1 MAGNNCFLKLILF
14 MRKIFLVVCCF
25 ALINV
30 LPAQTNNSGMD
41 TLKQGI
47 RNIGN
52 MFRKAGTVKFVIN
65 NIDNSSNDLLSLKK
79 SIQQTLNVK
88 KVEDSYEEANNAI
101 LKISYKG
108 KASDLWNTLSASAKQ
123 PFILNQISDTLIS
136 LNYRYAKTTA
146 QTSAAANN
154 QNISN
159 KNSTAETPA
168 GNNDL
173 SKGAALLFKN
183 VKSKLTAFQ
192 KNKIFDSLG
201 FKISK
206 DGKQFILDDESADFP
221 FDAFVYPT
229 DLNKDAKEEI
239 FVVFGNTYTSGNT
252 GSSIVVFITDK
263 NDAYKTNLGFPGLLP
278 DALATTNLNYPD
290 LLIGGPGMEFPVWRW
305 NGKMYD
311 YFKTV
316 KDADYDKLKKTSVED
331 LSNAYTNSITD

>member
-1 MAGNNCFLKLILF
+1 
-14 MRKIFLVVCCF
+14 MRKLVCFFICIIFITRLF
-25 ALINV
+25 AQSGN
-30 LPAQTNNSGMD
+30 TGMD

-52 MFRKAGTVKFVIN
+52 MFKKAGTVKFIIN
-65 NIDNSSNDLLSLKK
+65 DIDNNSKDLLLLKK
-79 SIQQTLNVK
+79 NIQQTLNVK
-88 KVEDSYEEANNAI
+88 KVEDNYESNNAT
-101 LKISYKG
+101 LKISYRG
-108 KASDLWNTLSASAKQ
+108 KASDLWHTLSANAKQ
-123 PFILNQISDTLIS
+123 AFTLNQISDSVVS

-146 QTSAAANN
+146 QTSPVTNN

-159 KNSTAETPA
+159 KNSTAENIKDSNT
-168 GNNDL
+168 L

-183 VKSKLTAFQ
+183 VKSKLTASQ

-201 FKISK
+201 FKVSK
-206 DGKQFILDDESADFP
+206 DGKQFISDDEAADYP
-221 FDAFVYPT
+221 FDAIAYPT

-239 FVVFGNTYTSGNT
+239 FIVFGNTFTSGNT
-252 GSSIVVFITDK
+252 GSSVVAFIADK
-263 NDAYKTNLGFPGLLP
+263 SDVYKMNLGFPGLLP
-278 DALATTNLNYPD
+278 DALATANLNYPD

-331 LSNAYTNSITD
+331 LSKAYTNNISN